1 MKKRF
6 NIEEMFALE
15 EMIVKN
21 MYNTVSAMK
30 PLTYTELRGEDGERY
45 FSFEIMLDDDFD
57 TDALEIKLEDF
68 FEEHDEI
75 ETVNHRLQF
84 KDYEVVNESGF
95 KELNV
100 IFRVLD

>member
-1 MKKRF
+1 MEKR
-6 NIEEMFALE
+6 NDIEK
-15 EMIVKN
+15 MIVK

-45 FSFEIMLDDDFD
+45 FSFEIMLNEYDFD
-57 TDALEIKLEDF
+57 TDTLEIKLEDL

-75 ETVNHRLQF
+75 ETINHRLQF
-84 KDYEVVNESGF
+84 KDYDVINENGF

>member
-1 MKKRF
+1 MKKR
-6 NIEEMFALE
+6 NDIEG
-15 EMIVKN
+15 MIVKN
-21 MYNTVSAMK
+21 MYNYVSEMK
-30 PLTYTELRGEDGERY
+30 PLTYTELRGENGERY
-45 FSFEIMLDDDFD
+45 ISFEIMLNDYDFD
-57 TDALEIKLEDF
+57 TDTLETKLEDF

-84 KDYEVVNESGF
+84 KEYDVINENGF

>member
-1 MKKRF
+1 MEKR
-6 NIEEMFALE
+6 NDTEKL
-15 EMIVKN
+15 IVN

-45 FSFEIMLDDDFD
+45 FSFEIMLDKYDFD
-57 TDALEIKLEDF
+57 TDTLEIKLEDF

-84 KDYEVVNESGF
+84 KEYDVINENGF
-95 KELNV
+95 KELNI
-100 IFRVLD
+100 IFRVLN

>member
-1 MKKRF
+1 MEKRF
-6 NIEEMFALE
+6 YIEE

-21 MYNTVSAMK
+21 MYNTVSEMK
-30 PLTYTELRGEDGERY
+30 PLTYTELRDEDGERY
-45 FSFEIMLDDDFD
+45 FNFEIMLNEYDFD
-57 TDALEIKLEDF
+57 TDALETKLEDF
-68 FEEHDEI
+68 FEEHNNEI

-84 KDYEVVNESGF
+84 KDYDVINENGF

>member
-1 MKKRF
+1 MEKR
-6 NIEEMFALE
+6 NDIEK
-15 EMIVKN
+15 MIIKN

-45 FSFEIMLDDDFD
+45 FSFEIMLDDDDYD

-68 FEEHDEI
+68 FEEHNNEI
-75 ETVNHRLQF
+75 ETAYHRLQF
-84 KDYEVVNESGF
+84 TEYDVINENGF

-100 IFRVLD
+100 IFRALD

>member
-6 NIEEMFALE
+6 YIEE

-21 MYNTVSAMK
+21 MYNTVSTMK
-30 PLTYTELRGEDGERY
+30 PLTYTELRDEDGERY
-45 FSFEIMLDDDFD
+45 ISFEIMLDEYDFD

-68 FEEHDEI
+68 FEEHNNEI

-84 KDYEVVNESGF
+84 KDYDVINENGF
-95 KELNV
+95 KELNI

>member
-6 NIEEMFALE
+6 YIEE

-21 MYNTVSAMK
+21 MYNTVSEMK
-30 PLTYTELRGEDGERY
+30 PLTYTELRDENGERY
-45 FSFEIMLDDDFD
+45 FSFEIMLDEYDFD

-75 ETVNHRLQF
+75 ETINHRLQF
-84 KDYEVVNESGF
+84 KDYEVVNENGF
-95 KELNV
+95 KEVNV
-100 IFRVLD
+100 IFRVLN

>member
-1 MKKRF
+1 MEKR
-6 NIEEMFALE
+6 NDTEKL
-15 EMIVKN
+15 IVKV
-21 MYNTVSAMK
+21 YNTVSAMK

-45 FSFEIMLDDDFD
+45 FSFEIMLDEYDFD
-57 TDALEIKLEDF
+57 TDTLEIKLEDF

-84 KDYEVVNESGF
+84 KDYDVINENGF

-100 IFRVLD
+100 IFRVLN

>member
-1 MKKRF
+1 MERKF
-6 NIEEMFALE
+6 NIEEM
-15 EMIVKN
+15 IIKK

-30 PLTYTELRGEDGERY
+30 PLTYTELRDEAGERY
-45 FSFEIMLDDDFD
+45 FNFEIMLDGYDFD

-68 FEEHDEI
+68 FEEHNNEF

-84 KDYEVVNESGF
+84 KDYDVINENGF

>member
-1 MKKRF
+1 MEKRID
-6 NIEEMFALE
+6 IEK
-15 EMIVKN
+15 MIVKN
-21 MYNTVSAMK
+21 MYNCVSEMK
-30 PLTYTELRGEDGERY
+30 PLTYNELRDEDGERY
-45 FSFEIMLDDDFD
+45 FSFEIMLDEYDFD
-57 TDALEIKLEDF
+57 TDTLEIKLEKF

-84 KDYEVVNESGF
+84 KDYDVINENGF

>member
-1 MKKRF
+1 MEKRID
-6 NIEEMFALE
+6 IEK
-15 EMIVKN
+15 MIVKN
-21 MYNTVSAMK
+21 MYNIVKEMK
-30 PLTYTELRGEDGERY
+30 PSTYTELRGEDGERY
-45 FSFEIMLDDDFD
+45 FSFEVMLDDDFD

-84 KDYEVVNESGF
+84 KEYDVINENGF

-100 IFRVLD
+100 IFRALN